1 MAILMIDWP
10 TTAMTV
16 CTLQGA
22 MHIDFKCLALAEH
35 HAINGDIRKI

>member
-16 CTLQGA
+16 RTLQRA
-22 MHIDFKCLALAEH
+22 MYIDLERLALADH